1 MKKNFY
7 LIFKLPFVLKIIKFL
22 TWLTKKKLISK
33 FMTIQ
38 TGKQIILIH
47 IMPNVSKSTG
57 NQSMKFGQLID
68 IMWKVLFSKNHA
80 QMHQGD

>member
-1 MKKNFY
+1 
-7 LIFKLPFVLKIIKFL
+7 
-22 TWLTKKKLISK
+22 
-33 FMTIQ
+33 MTIQ

-47 IMPNVSKSTG
+47 IMSNVSKSTG

-80 QMHQGD
+80 QMQQGD